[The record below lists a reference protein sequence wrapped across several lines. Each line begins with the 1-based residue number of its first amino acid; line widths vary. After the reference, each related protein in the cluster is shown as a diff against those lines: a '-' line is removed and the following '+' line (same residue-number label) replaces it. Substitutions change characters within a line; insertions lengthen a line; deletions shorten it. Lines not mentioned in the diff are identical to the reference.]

1 MSREKKQESL
11 AVLFAHN
18 KQERNI
24 PRGYLSFLFEDRF
37 LGQVNSNLGLE
48 F

>member
-1 MSREKKQESL
+1 MCKEKKQESL
-11 AVLFAHN
+11 AVLFADN

-24 PRGYLSFLFEDRF
+24 PRGHLSFLFEDRF
-37 LGQVNSNLGLE
+37 LGQVDSNLGLE